1 MIDPPLDNFAH
12 DGVAIAR
19 GVLSSD
25 ELDELRSR
33 FSSWL
38 TEPGLRG
45 ASVSSER
52 DGGPAMRTAML
63 YWPDSS
69 WFRSAPWLGRL
80 ADHGRTALNTPRVR
94 FFNASLFA
102 KPPGCDV
109 PVPWHQDLTYYPLRG
124 TEMVTLWIS
133 LDGAYA
139 GNGALEYIVGSHTLP
154 ESIEPSRFTRSTAS
168 GDRGRR
174 IRSIVDGGV
183 AKSWDL
189 GMGDVALHHGLT
201 WHRSTGNG
209 ASVTR
214 RGLAVRFIG
223 DDVSYEP
230 DAGVTTI
237 PGVVDESLD
246 DVTYPVMPA
255 RGVPVG
261 KGC

>member
-1 MIDPPLDNFAH
+1 MIDPSLDDFAD

-19 GVLSSD
+19 EALSSA

-33 FSSWL
+33 FDGWL
-38 TEPGLRG
+38 NEPGLGG

-52 DGGPAMRTAML
+52 DEGPAMRTAFL
-63 YWPDSS
+63 YWPNSS

-80 ADHGRTALNTPRVR
+80 ADHGRTALNTSRVR

-133 LDGAYA
+133 LDGAAA
-139 GNGALEYIVGSHTLP
+139 GNGALEYLVGSHTLP
-154 ESIEPSRFTRSTAS
+154 ESVEPSRFTRSTAS
-168 GDRGRR
+168 GDRERR
-174 IRSIVDGGV
+174 IRCIVDGGV

-214 RGLAVRFIG
+214 RGLAVRFVG
-223 DDVSYEP
+223 DDISYEP

-237 PGVVDESLD
+237 PWVLSGALD
-246 DVTYPVMPA
+246 DAAYPVVPA
-255 RGVPVG
+255 RGAPAGNVR
-261 KGC
+261 